1 MRSNGRRGRGAGRDD
16 MNRHPS
22 GQAFANPGA
31 TDAGDDA
38 IIAALAGDPL
48 GRLLAAAAAPA
59 YPSEL
64 LGEEPAASA
73 FRSATTVPVI
83 SVIRDRPSRRRTVAV
98 ATQAACALVV
108 AAAGVALAAG
118 TGVLPNPFVD
128 VSTSQPVPPSAAPFA
143 TVSTAGPSQTPPA
156 VDQPVPASLD
166 GLCRA
171 YQAHGGESESMGS
184 EAFGALVAA
193 AGGPDLIAEFCA
205 GRLALDPSRSSDE
218 HGPPTAPPGHGDM
231 KGLEAHPAGHSVR

>member
-22 GQAFANPGA
+22 GQASANPGA
-31 TDAGDDA
+31 IHAADHA

-59 YPSEL
+59 HPGEL
-64 LGEEPAASA
+64 LGEEEAAAA
-73 FRSATTVPVI
+73 FRSATTVPVLSI
-83 SVIRDRPSRRRTVAV
+83 VRDRRSRRVTVAV
-98 ATQAACALVV
+98 ATQAACAIVV
-108 AAAGVALAAG
+108 AAAGAALAAG
-118 TGVLPNPFVD
+118 TGLLPNPFVD
-128 VSTSQPVPPSAAPFA
+128 ASTSLPVPPSATPFA
-143 TVSTAGPSQTPPA
+143 TVSTAGPSLDPPA
-156 VDQPVPASLD
+156 VDQTVPMSLD

-171 YQAHGGESESMGS
+171 YQAHGGDSMSMGS

-193 AGGPDLIAEFCA
+193 AGGPDLIPEFCVDRLGEEP
-205 GRLALDPSRSSDE
+205 GRSGDE

-231 KGLEAHPAGHSVR
+231 RGRESDPAVHSGR

>member
-22 GQAFANPGA
+22 GQGNANPGA
-31 TDAGDDA
+31 IQAGDHA

-59 YPSEL
+59 HPGEL
-64 LGEEPAASA
+64 LGEEAAAAA
-73 FRSATTVPVI
+73 FRSATTVPALSAV
-83 SVIRDRPSRRRTVAV
+83 RNRRSRRVTVAL

-108 AAAGVALAAG
+108 AAAGVSLAAG

-128 VSTSQPVPPSAAPFA
+128 VTTSVPVPPSATQFA
-143 TVSTAGPSQTPPA
+143 TVSTADPSQDPPA
-156 VDQPVPASLD
+156 VDQTVPTSLD

-171 YQAHGGESESMGS
+171 YQAHGGDSMSMGS

-193 AGGPDLIAEFCA
+193 AGGPDLIPEFCA
-205 GRLALDPSRSSDE
+205 DRLGEEPGRSGDE
-218 HGPPTAPPGHGDM
+218 QGAPTAPPSHGDM
-231 KGLEAHPAGHSVR
+231 RGRESHPAGHSGR